1 MPTSIPFNPS
11 LVLGNLIKL
20 EDIDKLKAVAQ
31 AEVPVN
37 NAQQNLNDSITTKR
51 KLDMTLQ
58 ELVEMNVSPKELE
71 DFTKTIKELEDSIVK
86 NASTYGEAVIT
97 CQGNLAKAKANLS
110 NITITE
116 MPESPIDWNKSAIK
130 TMPLSSNT
138 MVADV
143 QFVHNQ
149 FEKDVDS
156 AYVNAIGAT
165 VQGSMSSIFGP
176 HFSSK
181 AATSAKSV
189 ALQQSMANQL
199 VGTIVITVAC
209 THEKSDIM
217 APFILDPEK
226 AVYAWNAL
234 FPDQIDTTNP
244 ASLTAAIKNASAAGK
259 KSDKEGLNLLS
270 GRTLGSSFVGMVH
283 ILKTENTNTTQKVNS
298 LTSKM
303 TSAFSYGAF
312 LASGEGKFGVDKSFS
327 DSVKNMLSTSAL
339 STHCSIV
346 TMGIIPSIKC
356 NDITTTVRA
365 LDPDPASV
373 MKGLSKIQE
382 ATSGDVE
389 SMTSQADKA
398 KTGKEYMTLQN
409 GYIDS
414 AVTSIGKLQGQQNS
428 VIDTNSLM
436 TAFDHY
442 VNNASD
448 GNTGIPINFFV
459 RHIDKPMIAK
469 AWLNKFSPKKYWQY
483 SSGDDASKGE
493 ASPNNQS

>member
-1 MPTSIPFNPS
+1 MVYNRVYMPTSIPFNPS

-20 EDIDKLKAVAQ
+20 EDIQKLQAVAQ

-71 DFTKTIKELEDSIVK
+71 DFTKTIKEVEGSIVT
-86 NASTYGEAVIT
+86 NASAYGESVIK
-97 CQGNLAKAKANLS
+97 CQSDLAKAKANLS
-110 NITITE
+110 NITISE

-130 TMPLSSNT
+130 NLPLSSNT

-149 FEKDVDS
+149 FEKDMDS

-176 HFSSK
+176 HFSS
-181 AATSAKSV
+181 
-189 ALQQSMANQL
+189 NQL

-209 THEKSDIM
+209 THEKSNIM

-234 FPDQIDTTNP
+234 CPDQIDTTNP
-244 ASLTAAIKNASAAGK
+244 QSLVAAIKNTSATGS
-259 KSDKEGLNLLS
+259 KSNKEGLNLLS

-283 ILKTENTNTTQKVNS
+283 ILKTEKTNTTQKVNS
-298 LTSKM
+298 LTAQM

-356 NDITTTVRA
+356 NDIHTTVRA

-373 MKGLSKIQE
+373 MKGLETIQE
-382 ATSGDVE
+382 ATSGDVK
-389 SMTSQADKA
+389 SMTSDADKA

-414 AVTSIGKLQGQQNS
+414 AVTSVGKLQGQQNS

-442 VNNASD
+442 VNHASD
-448 GNTGIPINFFV
+448 GNTGVPINFFV

-483 SSGDDASKGE
+483 SSGDDASTGE
-493 ASPNNQS
+493 GSPSAKS